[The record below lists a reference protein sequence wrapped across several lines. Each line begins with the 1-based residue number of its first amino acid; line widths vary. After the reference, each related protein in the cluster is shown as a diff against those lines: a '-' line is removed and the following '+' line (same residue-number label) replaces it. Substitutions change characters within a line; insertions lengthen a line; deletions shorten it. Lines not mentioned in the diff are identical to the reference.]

1 MEKTKFTC
9 NYCFKE
15 YSRKSF
21 YNKHVLCCEIINNSK
36 YENKMLREEQET
48 PSIVDLYKVIKELT
62 YNYNNI
68 KKDLEEIKKHVYK
81 TKKKKYLIEWLNESS
96 KPKENIDSYIENITI
111 NVSDIVSSDFDN
123 MLNSLFTEK
132 TDIPICCFDQK
143 NNCIFVYDN
152 ETWDVC
158 SQEKF
163 KSIIDTINLKILR
176 KVTDYSLNNSN
187 YYCKLIK
194 YLMNDNLDY
203 NKVKKKIY
211 NILKTNITN
220 IIEYEFV

>member
-1 MEKTKFTC
+1 M
-9 NYCFKE
+9 
-15 YSRKSF
+15 
-21 YNKHVLCCEIINNSK
+21 
-36 YENKMLREEQET
+36 
-48 PSIVDLYKVIKELT
+48 
-62 YNYNNI
+62 
-68 KKDLEEIKKHVYK
+68 KKHVYK
-81 TKKKKYLIEWLNESS
+81 TKKKKYIVEWLNESS

-187 YYCKLIK
+187 YYCELIK

-211 NILKTNITN
+211 NIFKTNITN